1 MDTLGRMYAERER
14 IAMLWNA
21 VLVPTIVVLSVH
33 SFAVWRERCRMLEAS
48 RLHHRQ
54 TRRHQERSK

>member
-1 MDTLGRMYAERER
+1 MDTVAFIYAERER

-33 SFAVWRERCRMLEAS
+33 SCAVWRERCRMLEPS
-48 RLHHRQ
+48 RIQKKKKQKAR
-54 TRRHQERSK
+54 ERLI